1 MQSFPRAGVLPETSI
16 LLTDDPCADNVGFF
30 GCVVGAL
37 KELTSPLWGR
47 EGLYLI
53 LANPFPLSV
62 KAVLMGNSA
71 LHRGITLPNLVMHW
85 LVTPP
90 TPMSHGGDVGGQTA
104 IFTTEPSARG
114 GERAKNPQ
122 RAPFWAP
129 RCQCET
135 YTKH

>member
-1 MQSFPRAGVLPETSI
+1 MG
-16 LLTDDPCADNVGFF
+16 G
-30 GCVVGAL
+30 GG
-37 KELTSPLWGR
+37 
-47 EGLYLI
+47 GLYLI

-62 KAVLMGNSA
+62 KAVLVGNSA

-114 GERAKNPQ
+114 GERAQ
-122 RAPFWAP
+122 RAPFWTP
-129 RCQCET
+129 RCQYET